1 MTCKNCCKKK
11 VNFKI
16 YIPSGCEL
24 GVVDVY
30 GVDDKEEI
38 VSQYIPNRVRG
49 DWNSDEEDEEEDP
62 DYVPSDGSDV
72 EAIYENSHLSKEDI
86 AELEEEL
93 ADILRE
99 QDNQEIEVSDEE
111 D

>member
-49 DWNSDEEDEEEDP
+49 DWNSDEENEEEDP
-62 DYVPSDGSDV
+62 DYVPSDENDV
-72 EAIYENSHLSKEDI
+72 EAVYENSHLSKEDI
-86 AELEEEL
+86 AELEAEL
-93 ADILRE
+93 ADILME
-99 QDNQEIEVSDEE
+99 QDNQSDEE
-111 D
+111 N

>member
-30 GVDDKEEI
+30 GIDDKEEI

-49 DWNSDEEDEEEDP
+49 DWNSDEEEEEEDP
-62 DYVPSDGSDV
+62 DYVPSDESDV
-72 EAIYENSHLSKEDI
+72 EAVYENSHLSKEDI
-86 AELEEEL
+86 AELEAEL

-99 QDNQEIEVSDEE
+99 QDNQSDEE
-111 D
+111 N

>member
-49 DWNSDEEDEEEDP
+49 DWNSDEENEEEDP
-62 DYVPSDGSDV
+62 DYVPSDESDV

-99 QDNQEIEVSDEE
+99 QDNQSDEE
-111 D
+111 N

>member
-11 VNFKI
+11 VNFKL

-30 GVDDKEEI
+30 GIDDKEEI

-49 DWNSDEEDEEEDP
+49 DWNSDEEEEEEDP

-72 EAIYENSHLSKEDI
+72 EAVYENSHLSKEDI

-99 QDNQEIEVSDEE
+99 QDNQSDEE
-111 D
+111 N

>member
-11 VNFKI
+11 VNFKL

-30 GVDDKEEI
+30 GIDDKEEI

-49 DWNSDEEDEEEDP
+49 DWNSDEEEEEEDP
-62 DYVPSDGSDV
+62 DYVPSDESDV
-72 EAIYENSHLSKEDI
+72 EAVYENSHLSKEDI

-99 QDNQEIEVSDEE
+99 QDNQSDEE
-111 D
+111 N

>member
-30 GVDDKEEI
+30 GIDDKEEI

-72 EAIYENSHLSKEDI
+72 EAVYENSHLSKEDI

-99 QDNQEIEVSDEE
+99 QDNQSDEE
-111 D
+111 N

>member
-49 DWNSDEEDEEEDP
+49 DWNSDEENEEEDP
-62 DYVPSDGSDV
+62 DYVPSDESDV
-72 EAIYENSHLSKEDI
+72 EAVYENSHLSKEDI
-86 AELEEEL
+86 AELEAEL
-93 ADILRE
+93 ADILME
-99 QDNQEIEVSDEE
+99 QESYVSDE
-111 D
+111 DN

>member
-30 GVDDKEEI
+30 GIDDKEEI

-49 DWNSDEEDEEEDP
+49 DWNSDEEEEEEDP
-62 DYVPSDGSDV
+62 DYVPSDESDV
-72 EAIYENSHLSKEDI
+72 EAVYENSHLSKEDI

-99 QDNQEIEVSDEE
+99 QDNQSDEE
-111 D
+111 N

>member
-11 VNFKI
+11 VNFKL

-30 GVDDKEEI
+30 GIDDKEEI

-49 DWNSDEEDEEEDP
+49 DWNSDEEEEEEDP
-62 DYVPSDGSDV
+62 DYVPSDESDV
-72 EAIYENSHLSKEDI
+72 EAVYENSHLSKEDI
-86 AELEEEL
+86 AELEAEL

-99 QDNQEIEVSDEE
+99 QDNQSDEE
-111 D
+111 N

>member
-30 GVDDKEEI
+30 GIDDKEEI

-49 DWNSDEEDEEEDP
+49 DWNSDEEEEEEDP

-72 EAIYENSHLSKEDI
+72 EAVYENSHLSKEDI

-99 QDNQEIEVSDEE
+99 QDNQSDEE
-111 D
+111 N

>member
-49 DWNSDEEDEEEDP
+49 DWNSDEENEEEDH
-62 DYVPSDGSDV
+62 DYVPSDESDV
-72 EAIYENSHLSKEDI
+72 EAVYENSHLSKEDI
-86 AELEEEL
+86 AELEAEL
-93 ADILRE
+93 ADILME
-99 QDNQEIEVSDEE
+99 QDNQSDEE
-111 D
+111 N

>member
-30 GVDDKEEI
+30 GIDDKEEI

-49 DWNSDEEDEEEDP
+49 DWNSDEEEEEEDP
-62 DYVPSDGSDV
+62 DYVPSDESDV
-72 EAIYENSHLSKEDI
+72 EAVYENSHLSKEDI
-86 AELEEEL
+86 AELEAEL
-93 ADILRE
+93 ADILME
-99 QDNQEIEVSDEE
+99 QDNQSDEE
-111 D
+111 N

>member
-11 VNFKI
+11 VNFKL

-30 GVDDKEEI
+30 GIDDKEEI

-49 DWNSDEEDEEEDP
+49 DWNSDEEEEEEDP
-62 DYVPSDGSDV
+62 DYVPSDESDV
-72 EAIYENSHLSKEDI
+72 EAVYENSHLSKEDI
-86 AELEEEL
+86 AELEAEL
-93 ADILRE
+93 ADILME
-99 QDNQEIEVSDEE
+99 QDNQSDEE
-111 D
+111 N

>member
-49 DWNSDEEDEEEDP
+49 DWNSDEENEEEDP
-62 DYVPSDGSDV
+62 DYVPSDESDV
-72 EAIYENSHLSKEDI
+72 EAVYENSHLSKEDI
-86 AELEEEL
+86 AELEAEL
-93 ADILRE
+93 ADILME
-99 QDNQEIEVSDEE
+99 QDNQSDEE
-111 D
+111 N

>member
-11 VNFKI
+11 VNFKL

-30 GVDDKEEI
+30 GIDDKEEI

-49 DWNSDEEDEEEDP
+49 DWNSDEENEEEDP
-62 DYVPSDGSDV
+62 DYVPSDESDV
-72 EAIYENSHLSKEDI
+72 EAVYENSHLSKEDI
-86 AELEEEL
+86 AELEAEL
-93 ADILRE
+93 ADILME
-99 QDNQEIEVSDEE
+99 QDNQSDEE
-111 D
+111 N